1 MTRLY
6 GRDYTRSELLRRVG
20 RLDQV
25 AGVRLVTLGDGLG
38 RGVRVIE
45 FRTATA

>member
-6 GRDYTRSELLRRVG
+6 GRDWTRSELLRHVG

-25 AGVRLVTLGDGLG
+25 AGVRLVTLEDGP
-38 RGVRVIE
+38 RV
-45 FRTATA
+45 ASVSSSSAPVAG